1 MTQSAPTA
9 RRFRRELATTLI
21 TVHSPNRSFRLVRA
35 HLARPNPQVRQEA
48 AERSGDPH
56 SPSQGTK
63 PQLADL
69 NTYVFWLLEPNDPTP
84 RAGSV
89 VGHPTDQTDIGRNAR
104 DTGSIIKPRRGR
116 RRAARQPEAER
127 DKRATIIGGTAPPW
141 SGGPRRVGLSVC
153 QSIGWA
159 TFPSPRDKP
168 AARHTTQ
175 EP

>member
-1 MTQSAPTA
+1 MTQSAPSHDLTA

-127 DKRATIIGGTAPPW
+127 DK
-141 SGGPRRVGLSVC
+141 
-153 QSIGWA
+153 
-159 TFPSPRDKP
+159 
-168 AARHTTQ
+168 ARHDHREHGSTLVGA
-175 EP
+175 PDASAGPSASR